1 MLRLCRVSKSTP
13 RVAFLALGAV
23 LLAGAGGCGKKASS
37 VTVPLTFRPTSQ
49 MNMNTFAGDLPES
62 TVFVGQVTDAR
73 ERQDQVG
80 ENLEEKNPVPVFAS
94 GTEPTEFVRGVMN
107 SLLTRAGL
115 QLGQDQGQAERVLLT
130 DLHHFWTQETNT
142 YEAEVRATVTV
153 QDRGGRQLWKGTVN
167 GTAERFGRSLK
178 AENYQEVFSDATLK
192 MVEGLL
198 NNPGFRAA
206 LGKDAQPAAQR

>member
-1 MLRLCRVSKSTP
+1 MSRLCRVSQGAR
-13 RVAFLALGAV
+13 RVAFAALVAL
-23 LLAGAGGCGKKASS
+23 LLAGAGGCGKNASS
-37 VTVPLTFRPTSQ
+37 VTVPMKFRPTSQ

-62 TVFVGQVTDAR
+62 TVFVAPVTDAR
-73 ERQDQVG
+73 DRQDQVG
-80 ENLEEKNPVPVFAS
+80 ENLEDEKPVPVFAS
-94 GTEPTEFVRGVMN
+94 GTEPTEFVRGVMT

-115 QLGQDQGQAERVLLT
+115 QVGQDQGQADRALLT

-153 QDRGGRQLWKGTVN
+153 QDQGGRQLWKGTVN

-178 AENYQEVFSDATLK
+178 AENYQEVFSDATLE

-206 LGKDAQPAAQR
+206 LGKNAQPAAQR